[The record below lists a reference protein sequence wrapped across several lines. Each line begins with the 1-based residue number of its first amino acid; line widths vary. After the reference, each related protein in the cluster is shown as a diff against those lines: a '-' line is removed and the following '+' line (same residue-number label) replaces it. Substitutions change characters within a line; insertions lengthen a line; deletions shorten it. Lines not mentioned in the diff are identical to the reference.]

1 MLFLFSAEQKLG
13 IEPGSTKASVD
24 NYCRANKMQ
33 FSVLQL
39 PADGSD
45 VIKKLS
51 HDHCWLTE
59 KPIIVDSAATGSTA
73 TGSTAPAPAAR
84 RFLKNRGYNISRR
97 QLLMDPEDYNNPS
110 INPSNIPYDKLFQNA
125 WGHKQTWHQMAEFD
139 NSKMIWIG
147 LLLSV
152 LCGMMAYIDFLA
164 TFVPGNH
171 PLASRCDVPMILAKM
186 VTLFCCPCSKTYA
199 WPIEEVKE
207 EAPTETKEE
216 LEDRVKNWNLGE
228 QIEAPAEPTDD
239 FGGRCGNREICS
251 KRKSW
256 IRSDEGGGFRDNLVY
271 LLIQVSCIL
280 SFKSFQKHQNTKT
293 AEIFKILILLSFL
306 PVLSTYFSANVIRHI
321 QHSCHSTS

>member
-84 RFLKNRGYNISRR
+84 RFLQNRGYNSSRR

-110 INPSNIPYDKLFQNA
+110 INPSNIPYDELFQNA

-164 TFVPGNH
+164 TFPNFK
-171 PLASRCDVPMILAKM
+171 II
-186 VTLFCCPCSKTYA
+186 TFSKF
-199 WPIEEVKE
+199 VKPSNFQ
-207 EAPTETKEE
+207 AFKPPNYQTFK
-216 LEDRVKNWNLGE
+216 L
-228 QIEAPAEPTDD
+228 
-239 FGGRCGNREICS
+239 S
-251 KRKSW
+251 KSSNYQTSKLSN
-256 IRSDEGGGFRDNLVY
+256 F
-271 LLIQVSCIL
+271 Q
-280 SFKSFQKHQNTKT
+280 SFKS
-293 AEIFKILILLSFL
+293 
-306 PVLSTYFSANVIRHI
+306 
-321 QHSCHSTS
+321 